1 MKDYTITLTDTE
13 VKSLEYVAYDNKDWI
28 DNAAKN
34 RARIAKEEII
44 MKNTAHCNANNIAI
58 ALGEDAQVMQAFDL
72 GVVKTA
78 KEVHEEIEKINEKK
92 FKEWQTLNQKNLIN
106 N

>member
-34 RARIAKEEII
+34 RARIAKEEILV
-44 MKNTAHCNANNIAI
+44 KNIAYC
-58 ALGEDAQVMQAFDL
+58 LS
-72 GVVKTA
+72 
-78 KEVHEEIEKINEKK
+78 
-92 FKEWQTLNQKNLIN
+92 LIHI
-106 N
+106 